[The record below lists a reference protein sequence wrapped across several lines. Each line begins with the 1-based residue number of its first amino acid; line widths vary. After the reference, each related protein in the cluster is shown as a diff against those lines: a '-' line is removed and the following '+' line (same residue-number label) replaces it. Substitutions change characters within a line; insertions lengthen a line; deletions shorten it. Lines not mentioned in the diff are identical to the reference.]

1 MRLTL
6 LSSTQAVETLVATAM
21 LTTTSG
27 VAPSTLFHRL
37 LADQV
42 KVRDV
47 VGRLEVQHGS
57 ILEHNRFS
65 WLLEAGEDEVL
76 RVLLANR
83 FFSFSRLGSRSWLAS
98 ADLRAVLEYTDE
110 GGEMGEALI
119 NTLEEVVPTIHG
131 QRRAS
136 K

>member
-1 MRLTL
+1 
-6 LSSTQAVETLVATAM
+6 VETLVATAM
-21 LTTTSG
+21 LTSTSG
-27 VAPSTLFHRL
+27 AAPSTLYHRL
-37 LADQV
+37 LADPG

-57 ILEHNRFS
+57 ILEHNRLS

-83 FFSFSRLGSRSWLAS
+83 FFSFTRLGSRSWLAS
-98 ADLRAVLEYTDE
+98 ADLRAVLEYAEE

-119 NTLEEVVPTIHG
+119 DSLKEVIPTIYG
-131 QRRAS
+131 KRRGS

>member
-6 LSSTQAVETLVATAM
+6 LSSTPAVETLIAAAM

-27 VAPSTLFHRL
+27 AAPSTLYHRL
-37 LADQV
+37 LEDPG

-57 ILEHNRFS
+57 ILEHNRLS

-76 RVLLANR
+76 RALLANR
-83 FFSFSRLGSRSWLAS
+83 FFSFTRLGSRRWLMS
-98 ADLRAVLEYTDE
+98 TDLRAVLEYADD
-110 GGEMGEALI
+110 GGEMGNALI
-119 NTLEEVVPTIHG
+119 DSLRGVIPTIFGH
-131 QRRAS
+131 RRSTA
-136 K
+136 